1 MPDLAGAKGCCVLKP
16 YSSRGGRSNTALK
29 TKRKRMQAGL
39 DCMRFSDGC
48 DACIAANHR
57 REAEKGFGDEI
68 PKRVL
73 AAAQRVHCMERRGD
87 EDYARQID

>member
-39 DCMRFSDGC
+39 DCMRFSDGYEIC
-48 DACIAANHR
+48 AETNDW
-57 REAEKGFGDEI
+57 REV
-68 PKRVL
+68 KREL
-73 AAAQRVHCMERRGD
+73 GRLPDGNCMKR
-87 EDYARQID
+87 ARCM